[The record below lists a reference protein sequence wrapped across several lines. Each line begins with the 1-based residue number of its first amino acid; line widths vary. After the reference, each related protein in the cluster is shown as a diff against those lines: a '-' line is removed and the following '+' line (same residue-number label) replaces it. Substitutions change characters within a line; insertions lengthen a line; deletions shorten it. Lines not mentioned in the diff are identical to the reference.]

1 MELMSPPPTA
11 PPTAASGA
19 SAAFR
24 EEVLK
29 TLEYFGIY
37 QRFECIKCHGEFA
50 TMNLAL
56 SHLRGEYID
65 CKSGSVSKNMLSK
78 KKVFVPKKLKKFS
91 PKINKEVAPLSSSKH
106 KSSKY
111 SPKQVEMI
119 LSKKKKDNVLAKQFK
134 VTTKHI
140 AKFRYNW
147 NKKNKIIVN
156 TKSYKKHKKPYK
168 INKAARGNQEY
179 KIQPGEDAL

>member
-1 MELMSPPPTA
+1 MQLLSPPHL
-11 PPTAASGA
+11 
-19 SAAFR
+19 

-37 QRFECIKCHGEFA
+37 QRFECIKCNGEFA

-65 CKSGSVSKNMLSK
+65 CKSGSLSKSMLSK
-78 KKVFVPKKLKKFS
+78 KKVFAPKKPKKIS
-91 PKINKEVAPLSSSKH
+91 PKINKEVAPLSSSNY

-119 LSKKKKDNVLAKQFK
+119 LSKKKKDNILAKQFK

-147 NKKNKIIVN
+147 NKKNKAQADD
-156 TKSYKKHKKPYK
+156 KSYNNVETIAKHKKSYK
-168 INKAARGNQEY
+168 INKAAKGSQEY
-179 KIQPGEDAL
+179 KIQPGEDVV